1 MRAGHLPYCYLE
13 HHRRRVVEY
22 EIRSLEGDPY
32 ASGGRGLWAG
42 DGTRGQ
48 AKLWAL
54 VVTLTFNN
62 TL

>member
-1 MRAGHLPYCYLE
+1 LPYCFLE
-13 HHRRRVVEY
+13 HHRRRVVKY

-32 ASGGRGLWAG
+32 ASGGRGLRGG

-48 AKLWAL
+48 VKSWAL
-54 VVTLTFNN
+54 VVKLTFKN